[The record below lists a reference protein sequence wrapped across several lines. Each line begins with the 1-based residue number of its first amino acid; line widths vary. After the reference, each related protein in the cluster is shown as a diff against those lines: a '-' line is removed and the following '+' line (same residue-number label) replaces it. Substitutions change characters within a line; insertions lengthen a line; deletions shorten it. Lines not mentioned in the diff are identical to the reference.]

1 MDTSVETKNI
11 GQKEGH
17 YNLLISKF
25 ELMIDRFSIAF
36 ASNQLKDLTK
46 VKETGDF
53 SEPIY
58 NAAPTFRL
66 PVLTMDKP
74 DSLSFFIWGLMARW
88 SNNKAMSA
96 KLFNVAL
103 DQILEKKSYSSALTK
118 RRCLIPMS
126 GFFLW
131 KPIGKKKHVPY
142 YFHLENGGLLYA
154 AGIWEEADEF
164 AEDST
169 PNFMLITIPST
180 EKYKDYQENLPLLLA
195 DEQAKAWLDK
205 GIGKENLSSKLENHE
220 IPDLSM
226 HPVSPS
232 IADKSKNSP
241 DMIAPA
247 KPADQFGNYTLFG

>member
-1 MDTSVETKNI
+1 
-11 GQKEGH
+11 
-17 YNLLISKF
+17 
-25 ELMIDRFSIAF
+25 MIDRYSIAF
-36 ASNQLKDLTK
+36 TSKQLKDLAR
-46 VKETGDF
+46 VKETGEF
-53 SEPIY
+53 AEPLY

-103 DQILEKKSYSSALTK
+103 DQILEKKSYSSALK
-118 RRCLIPMS
+118 NRRCLIPMS

-142 YFHLENGGLLYA
+142 YFHLENAGLLYA

-169 PNFMLITIPST
+169 PNFMLITVPTT
-180 EKYKDYQENLPLLLA
+180 ENYKDYQENLPLLLT

-205 GIGKENLSSKLENHE
+205 GIEKDALSERLENPV
-220 IPDLSM
+220 IPDLNM
-226 HPVSPS
+226 HPVSPA
-232 IADKSKNSP
+232 IADKSKNSR
-241 DMIAPA
+241 DMIEPA